1 MRPTAP
7 VVLACLLAACGSQT
21 SMTFPDDVTIAVGRP
36 FPDLI
41 LPALEDG
48 RPRSISEL
56 RGKKTMLHV
65 FASW

>member
-1 MRPTAP
+1 MRSSAP
-7 VVLACLLAACGSQT
+7 AVLAFLLAACGSQP
-21 SMTFPDDVTIAVGRP
+21 SMNFPDDVTIAVGRP

-41 LPALEDG
+41 LPALDDG

-56 RGKKTMLHV
+56 HGKKTMIHV